1 MSKQESVESDISE
14 SLLSPRPSRRE
25 SVASVSQVQDS
36 SSQDSLGSMCE
47 MKATVE
53 LHKDLRI
60 GGSMERD
67 LTVSSLE
74 TKPDPNFVVK
84 VEAKCSGSSSSSSD
98 SLSKVLTPP
107 SAGGIKTELKF
118 EEHHVSAQVNGLQSA
133 KTVKDEV
140 CTEDKS
146 VCECSESENT
156 NVKSNCA
163 VEGSSSEPP
172 CGSVDSMS
180 APPRTSDTSSVST
193 DSDRTCECEVSQ
205 TCESDRLTQEVG
217 DTSCDVS
224 TGAKRPLESGSES
237 AACSSS
243 AAAASSWAVPSHSV
257 ILPDEGCSSDCVKPV
272 AVDGDG
278 EVSES
283 VSRRNSQE
291 VREEDDN
298 MKVDSAGEIAH
309 GRDLMMEVVPSVSN
323 VSSGRVDSSQSQ
335 QEKSKESSDETAASS
350 SDSSIPSAQPQHHI
364 ETDNADAVVDSG
376 TNSVFERGKSSEK
389 DSIEISSSNEVSG
402 VRTLQQQ
409 QQQGESSS
417 SSSSSSTAAV
427 LESEQEVDSTAVAT
441 TSHSDSALLDAK
453 VDSTCTEQMECTER
467 TDSSSSSSS
476 AVSSSAKP
484 LNILPQLDT
493 TSCESAEAEAISPVT
508 PPVVIVSTISSSPS
522 SLAQVSS
529 AISSSS
535 GGGGSGSSSSHS
547 SCGASTNHN
556 SDPVSSSSLNL
567 MAAATMVPL
576 LCTNTCVNTSAATVA
591 AAATSAAAAA
601 TTTTTPPTPPIK
613 KKVSLRHD
621 SLFLLLEGG
630 KENAG
635 MPRVVPLL

>member
-47 MKATVE
+47 MKTTVE

-118 EEHHVSAQVNGLQSA
+118 EEHHVNAQVNGLQSA
-133 KTVKDEV
+133 KTVKEEV

-163 VEGSSSEPP
+163 VDGSSSEPP

-193 DSDRTCECEVSQ
+193 DSDRTCEWEVSQ
-205 TCESDRLTQEVG
+205 TCKSDRLTQEVG

-243 AAAASSWAVPSHSV
+243 AAAAASSWAVPSHSV
-257 ILPDEGCSSDCVKPV
+257 ILPDEGCSSDRVKPV
-272 AVDGDG
+272 AVDRDG

-309 GRDLMMEVVPSVSN
+309 GRDLMEVVPSVSN
-323 VSSGRVDSSQSQ
+323 VSSGRVDSSQS

-409 QQQGESSS
+409 QQGESS

-467 TDSSSSSSS
+467 TDSSSSSS

-535 GGGGSGSSSSHS
+535 GGGGGSGSSSSHS

-635 MPRVVPLL
+635 MPRVVP